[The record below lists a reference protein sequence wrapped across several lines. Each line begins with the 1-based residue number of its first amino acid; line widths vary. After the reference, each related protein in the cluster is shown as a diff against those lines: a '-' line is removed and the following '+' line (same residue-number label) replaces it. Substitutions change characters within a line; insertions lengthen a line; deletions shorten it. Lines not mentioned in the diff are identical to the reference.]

1 MEKPCIISK
10 FVICSIHATK
20 RNYSNHIAENLEWVE
35 SIRIVYK
42 KILRQGKV
50 RRAAGISCRI
60 EMIILKWISRQG
72 RYFVDQI
79 NPERSLGNGNKTYL
93 K

>member
-1 MEKPCIISK
+1 M
-10 FVICSIHATK
+10 
-20 RNYSNHIAENLEWVE
+20 
-35 SIRIVYK
+35 
-42 KILRQGKV
+42 LRQGKV
-50 RRAAGISCRI
+50 RRAAGISCRR